1 MEEHEYYYDEW
12 DEWDSY
18 IDWLTR
24 DLYDDDTNYQLE
36 EYLEVGRYKDDE

>member
-1 MEEHEYYYDEW
+1 MEEHEYYCDEW

-24 DLYDDDTNYQLE
+24 DLYEDDANYQLE
-36 EYLEVGRYKDDE
+36 EYLEIGRYKDDE